1 MLAQVILTK
10 LEWVTKPSQ
19 SAFTCEHILQHGRAD
34 AAFRIPVSDVLL
46 HFRESGVHF
55 RFGGHWCV
63 FLGHLPS
70 ISAVQTSAMHCQHS
84 TNSNNSHNSH
94 NNKEKRDNKHE
105 LASLD
110 QLHHLIKAMM
120 ATLDTAILAA
130 KDMASVSPKH
140 NCSIHDPPIQLT
152 SARLQSDSNNY
163 KLEERGA

>member
-1 MLAQVILTK
+1 MNGRRNEPPNVKGRHIHQH
-10 LEWVTKPSQ
+10 PSA
-19 SAFTCEHILQHGRAD
+19 SSHPSLNENAASQHLDKNG
-34 AAFRIPVSDVLL
+34 
-46 HFRESGVHF
+46 
-55 RFGGHWCV
+55 
-63 FLGHLPS
+63 
-70 ISAVQTSAMHCQHS
+70 
-84 TNSNNSHNSH
+84 TNNSHNSHNSH